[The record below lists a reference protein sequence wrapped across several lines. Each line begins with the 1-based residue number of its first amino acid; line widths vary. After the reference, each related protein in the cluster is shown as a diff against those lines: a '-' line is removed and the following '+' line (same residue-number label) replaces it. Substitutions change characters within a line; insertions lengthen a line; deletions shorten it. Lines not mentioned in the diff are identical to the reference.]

1 LYLEWRVI
9 AFAVP
14 QSFEA
19 TFVKDYDDY
28 LGILEQHNMEGKDD
42 HLAVLGIDGC

>member
-1 LYLEWRVI
+1 LKWHVI
-9 AFAVP
+9 AFEVT

-42 HLAVLGIDGC
+42 HLAVLGIDVC